1 MLFCTFIG
9 PMPVLSSFIKA
20 LLRLTRTV
28 NVIILVFAQY
38 ATAFFLLKKPVLS
51 DWRLFIFSASSALIA
66 AGGYVIN
73 DYYDVKIDLINDPNR
88 VVVGRTVPRRV
99 AILIHAILSGSGI
112 FLGLFLGW
120 KILLINTFAV
130 GLLWWYSAALKR
142 FPFVGNLA
150 VAVLTGLSIASL
162 NALYDSFNSLV
173 LIYAFFA
180 FFITLIREIIK
191 DMEDLRGDDTY
202 GCKTLP
208 IIWGIRKTKTLLIVL
223 IAALAATVTII
234 NFIYHQL
241 DFIYI
246 VMLVLIPLAWL
257 TSRLIAADTKKDFG
271 WLSSFCKVI
280 ILLGILSMALI

>member
-1 MLFCTFIG
+1 
-9 PMPVLSSFIKA
+9 MPVQSSFIEA
-20 LLRLTRTV
+20 LLRLTRTA

-38 ATAFFLLKKPVLS
+38 ATAFFLLKKTVLS
-51 DWRLFIFSASSALIA
+51 DWRLFIFSLSSALIA

-73 DYYDVKIDLINDPNR
+73 DYYDVKIDLINNPNR

-99 AILIHAILSGSGI
+99 AILIHALLSGAGI

-120 KILLINTFAV
+120 KILFINLFAV

-142 FPFVGNLA
+142 FPFIGNLA
-150 VAVLTGLSIASL
+150 VAILTGLSIAAI
-162 NALYDSFNSLV
+162 NALYQTADPLV
-173 LIYAFFA
+173 FIYAFFA

-191 DMEDLRGDDTY
+191 DMEDLKGDDTY

-208 IIWGIRKTKTLLIVL
+208 IIWGIRKTKSLLIVL
-223 IAALAATVTII
+223 IIALAIIVTAI
-234 NFIYHQL
+234 NFIYHKL
-241 DFIYI
+241 DFIYLL
-246 VMLVLIPLAWL
+246 MLLLIPLAWL

>member
-1 MLFCTFIG
+1 
-9 PMPVLSSFIKA
+9 MPIQSSFVES

-38 ATAFFLLKKPVLS
+38 ATAFFLLKKPVFS
-51 DWRLFIFSASSALIA
+51 DWRLFIFSVSSALIA

-73 DYYDVKIDLINDPNR
+73 DYYDVKIDLINNPNR

-99 AILIHAILSGSGI
+99 AILFHALLSGAGI

-120 KILLINTFAV
+120 EILFINIFAV

-150 VAVLTGLSIASL
+150 VASLTGLSIAAI
-162 NALYDSFNSLV
+162 NALYHIADAQVF
-173 LIYAFFA
+173 IYAFFA

-191 DMEDLRGDDTY
+191 DMEDLKGDDTY

-208 IIWGIRKTKTLLIVL
+208 IIWGIRKTKTLLIIL
-223 IAALAATVTII
+223 IGTLAVTVTVT
-234 NFIYHQL
+234 NFIYHKL
-241 DFIYI
+241 DFIYL
-246 VMLVLIPLAWL
+246 VMLLLIPLAWL